1 MCIWVKPH
9 GIMFLALFYCLMFR
23 VIDARWRTLGCKAL
37 LITPDFHN
45 GAQCAQMAPLNR
57 ILPLFKN
64 SYKYKNLRRKHKKY
78 DIPKLTEREEV
89 ISRHLASYKEG

>member
-1 MCIWVKPH
+1 MCGELWSGRGEQEGRMLGEGRGGEFQEGERWGVTRSLITIQAVKT
-9 GIMFLALFYCLMFR
+9 LQL

-57 ILPLFKN
+57 ILPLFQK
-64 SYKYKNLRRKHKKY
+64 
-78 DIPKLTEREEV
+78 
-89 ISRHLASYKEG
+89 